1 MTVAFMIFYHFGT
14 LLLDLISKMASWKKR
29 KSGFEV
35 SIVATSIPIIVSIIQ
50 RLIAI
55 CLSPENPE
63 NYFWTFCLLNTMKW
77 IVVQKIIVH
86 LTNQHNERKRSYQL
100 NELHEK
106 RRRQHEATQF
116 QKRSKILVNYLE
128 RPPNIE
134 KRKQFEICTKRERL
148 DEGVYMKKNPKP
160 NRKVVFSQTF
170 YKRTSTVDENDQMNP
185 SEVQNQDPITHL
197 RCTRI

>member
-1 MTVAFMIFYHFGT
+1 MIFYNFGT

-35 SIVATSIPIIVSIIQ
+35 PIAATSFPIMVSVLQ

-55 CLSPENPE
+55 CFSPKK
-63 NYFWTFCLLNTMKW
+63 YFWTFYLLNTMKW

-86 LTNQHNERKRSYQL
+86 LTNHHNEQKRSYQL
-100 NELHEK
+100 KKLREK
-106 RRRQHEATQF
+106 RQSQHEATQF

-134 KRKQFEICTKRERL
+134 RRKQFEICTKRERL

-197 RCTRI
+197 RCTRV